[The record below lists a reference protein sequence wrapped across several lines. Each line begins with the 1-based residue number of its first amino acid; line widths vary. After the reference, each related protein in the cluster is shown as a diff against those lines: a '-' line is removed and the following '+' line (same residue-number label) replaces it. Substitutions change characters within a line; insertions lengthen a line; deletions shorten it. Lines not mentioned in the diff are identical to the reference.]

1 MSYRLIWVL
10 WNVDLQ
16 IVEQNN
22 HCTEEYG
29 ELCNGMLNV
38 GGDASLNADG

>member
-1 MSYRLIWVL
+1 MGL
-10 WNVDLQ
+10 VDLQ
-16 IVEQNN
+16 IVERKN
-22 HCTEEYG
+22 HCTEVYDG

>member
-1 MSYRLIWVL
+1 MGL
-10 WNVDLQ
+10 VDLQ
-16 IVEQNN
+16 IVERKN
-22 HCTEEYG
+22 HCTEEYE